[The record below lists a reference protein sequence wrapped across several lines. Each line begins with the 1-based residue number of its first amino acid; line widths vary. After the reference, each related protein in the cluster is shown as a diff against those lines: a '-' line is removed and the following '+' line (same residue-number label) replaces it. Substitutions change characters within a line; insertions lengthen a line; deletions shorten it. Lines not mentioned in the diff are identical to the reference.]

1 MRGVVS
7 TLAEPAEVAAGP
19 RMRRMSS
26 PGAVLAVATLGTFMA
41 FVDATIV
48 NIAIPDIHQEFSGS
62 SLTSVSWVLN
72 AYNIIFAAFL
82 VAGGQLA
89 DLLGRRRI
97 FGLSLILFT
106 LASAACAAAPTLGLL
121 IAARLLQAAGAAALV
136 PSSLAIV
143 LEAHPGAR
151 RTHAVSLWAA
161 IAALAAGVGPALGG
175 VLITASS
182 WRLVFLVNIPVGI
195 VAYLLASRV
204 LVESRAPGRRR
215 VPDLVG
221 GAVLALAIACLVLA
235 IVKGQEWGW
244 GSARTVAA
252 FAVAVL
258 LGVYFVLRSSRQ
270 RVPVVD
276 LTLMRI
282 RSFSLS
288 NGVTV
293 VMASGFYG
301 YTLCNV
307 LFLTTI
313 WKYSI
318 LKAGLS
324 MTPGPLV
331 AIAVAAPAS
340 RAVGRWGHRAVAV
353 PGALIWA
360 AGVAFFATQ
369 LGLAPDF
376 VGAWLPGMVI
386 LGVGAGLTFPTLSG
400 AAVESVPGPRFAVAT
415 SLNAVA
421 RQIGAALGVA
431 VLIAIVGNGA
441 APQIPKGLPAG
452 IIAALEHSAL
462 EGALGRFQNG
472 WFYACGCFVFG
483 ALACLALTVT
493 GPAEEAE
500 DSGAELE
507 IGLAPAGPALVPE
520 LPSLAESDGVHAVVE
535 PEPLAEFLRNAPVFA
550 DLPRAM
556 LERVAALAES
566 VTLPRAEWLFREGEP
581 ADAVYLVR
589 VGHLEVLRSVESDT
603 DSTHEAINTLTRGA
617 VLGELALL
625 SSSTRSASV
634 RALRDTEL
642 LRIDKRHFDELLR
655 SEPELALSLTRVLSS
670 QLQASRAIPVSRR
683 ARPVTVA
690 LRAAGPGVPLLDIA
704 DELSRALCAWGKV
717 AVLYPH
723 DGSGNGVAPGS
734 RAEAAARYGPLIES
748 CELEHEQVIMVC
760 GSSEEPSG
768 WDEFCISRA
777 DRILAVVSG
786 PAGGAQDDGAVGH
799 GRWAA
804 GLSGADLV
812 GYAVSEGAGDLQGWI
827 DLLHPASIHVLS
839 AGPRMRGDVQR
850 MARRLAGRSLGV
862 VLSGGGARAFAHL
875 GALEVLMAAGM
886 TVDRVGGVSMGA
898 FIGAQLAMGRDVS
911 AIDACCYEEWVRR
924 NPINDYTIP
933 RAGLIRGNK
942 ARAMLE
948 RVFGDSRTEELPR
961 SFYCA
966 SVNLRRSG
974 LVISRD
980 GLLFEA
986 VGASISLPL
995 IAPPLRHADA
1005 LLIDGSL
1012 LDNLP
1017 LEPMAASG
1025 EGPVLAMDIKGGDER
1040 PAGGER
1046 TRDQAPRR
1054 LPSLPETLARI
1065 ALLSSANTDAAAQ
1078 RYADMTISVR
1088 VSGVGLLEFHQI
1100 DHAREAGRRAA
1111 IEALAGDPPAWL
1123 TGAAAPAADL
1133 TGRRTVVRI

>member
-1 MRGVVS
+1 MSAV
-7 TLAEPAEVAAGP
+7 AEPTGIAPET
-19 RMRRMSS
+19 RRRRTSS

-48 NIAIPDIHQEFSGS
+48 NIAIPDIHQDFSGS

-72 AYNIIFAAFL
+72 AYNIVFAAFL
-82 VAGGQLA
+82 VGGGQLA

-121 IAARLLQAAGAAALV
+121 VAARLLQAAGAATLV

-161 IAALAAGVGPALGG
+161 IAALAAGIGPALGG

-195 VAYLLASRV
+195 AAYVLAGRV

-215 VPDLVG
+215 VPDLLG
-221 GAVLALAIACLVLA
+221 GVVLAVAIAALVLG

-244 GSARTVAA
+244 SSPRTVVA

-258 LGVYFVLRSSRQ
+258 LGIYFVVRSSRQ

-276 LTLMRI
+276 LALMRI
-282 RSFSLS
+282 RAFSLS

-307 LFLTTI
+307 LFLTSI

-324 MTPGPLV
+324 LTPGPLV

-340 RAVGRWGHRAVAV
+340 SAVARWGHRAVAV
-353 PGALIWA
+353 PGAFIWA

-369 LGLAPDF
+369 LGVSPDF
-376 VGAWLPGMVI
+376 IGTWLPGMVI

-400 AAVESVPGPRFAVAT
+400 AAVQSVPGPRFAVAT

-431 VLIAIVGNGA
+431 VLIAIVGNVS
-441 APQIPKGLPAG
+441 APRIPVGLPAG
-452 IIAALEHSAL
+452 LLAAIEHSAL
-462 EGALGRFQNG
+462 EHALTRFQGG
-472 WFYACGCFVFG
+472 WFFACGCFVFG
-483 ALACLALTVT
+483 ALACLALRVGA
-493 GPAEEAE
+493 GPAEQAETAGVDPAPEATA
-500 DSGAELE
+500 AE
-507 IGLAPAGPALVPE
+507 APDTPE

-535 PEPLAEFLRNAPVFA
+535 PEPLAEFLRNVPVFA
-550 DLPRAM
+550 ELPREM
-556 LERVAALAES
+556 LERVASLAAE
-566 VTLPRAEWLFREGEP
+566 VTLRRGEWLFREGEP
-581 ADAVYLVR
+581 ADAVFLVR
-589 VGHLEVLRSVESDT
+589 VGQLEVVRGGVETEAADT
-603 DSTHEAINTLTRGA
+603 YEAINTLTRGA

-634 RALRDTEL
+634 RALRDTAL
-642 LRIDKRHFDELLR
+642 LRIDKPDFDALLNA
-655 SEPELALSLTRVLSS
+655 EPELALSLTRVLSS
-670 QLQASRAIPVSRR
+670 QLQASRAIPVARR
-683 ARPVTVA
+683 ARPVTIA
-690 LRAAGPGVPLLDIA
+690 LRAAGPGAPLLDIA
-704 DELSRALCAWGKV
+704 DELSRSLCAWGKV
-717 AVLYPH
+717 AVLHPRP
-723 DGSGNGVAPGS
+723 DDESSVAVGSPAD
-734 RAEAAARYGPLIES
+734 AAARYGPLVES
-748 CELEHEQVIMVC
+748 CELEHDQVIMVC
-760 GSSEEPSG
+760 GASAVPTD
-768 WDEFCISRA
+768 WDEFCISHA
-777 DRILAVVSG
+777 DRVLVVVSG
-786 PAGGAQDDGAVGH
+786 PVDADANDGSGGDDA
-799 GRWAA
+799 WAT
-804 GLSGADLV
+804 GLRGADLV
-812 GYAVSEGAGDLQGWI
+812 GFGITEGAGELQRWTE
-827 DLLHPASIHVLS
+827 LLHPASIHVLRT
-839 AGPRMRGDVQR
+839 GPRMRGDVQR
-850 MARRLAGRSLGV
+850 MSRCLAGRALGV

-875 GALEVLMAAGM
+875 GALEVLTGAGM
-886 TVDRVGGVSMGA
+886 PVDRVAGVSMGA
-898 FIGAQLAMGRDVS
+898 FIGAQLAMGRDV
-911 AIDACCYEEWVRR
+911 AEIDACCYEEWVRR

-933 RAGLIRGNK
+933 RAGLIRGHK

-948 RVFGDSRTEELPR
+948 RVFGEARTEELPR

-966 SVNLRRSG
+966 SVNLRRSR
-974 LVISRD
+974 LVINREGPLVES
-980 GLLFEA
+980 
-986 VGASISLPL
+986 VGASMSLPL
-995 IAPPLRHADA
+995 IAPPVRVDDA

-1025 EGPVLAMDIKGGDER
+1025 EGPVLAMDIKGGSDR
-1040 PAGGER
+1040 PAPSAGAARGPA
-1046 TRDQAPRR
+1046 TRR

-1065 ALLSSANTDAAAQ
+1065 ALLSSANTDEAAQ
-1078 RYADMTISVR
+1078 RYADMTISTR

-1100 DHAREAGRRAA
+1100 DEARETGRRAA
-1111 IEALAGDPPAWL
+1111 TEALAGGAPAWL
-1123 TGAAAPAADL
+1123 TSAGPSAADL
-1133 TGRRTVVRI
+1133 TGRRTVVRV

>member
-1 MRGVVS
+1 MS
-7 TLAEPAEVAAGP
+7 ALAESPVGAPAPSA
-19 RMRRMSS
+19 RRTSS
-26 PGAVLAVATLGTFMA
+26 PGIVLAVAALGTFVA

-48 NIAIPDIHQEFSGS
+48 NIAIPNIHEDFAGS
-62 SLTSVSWVLN
+62 SLASVSWVLN
-72 AYNIIFAAFL
+72 AYNIVFAAFL
-82 VAGGQLA
+82 VIGGQLA

-97 FGLSLILFT
+97 FGLALILFT

-121 IAARLLQAAGAAALV
+121 VAARLLQAAGAAALV

-143 LEAHPGAR
+143 LEAYPGGR

-161 IAALAAGVGPALGG
+161 IAALAAGIGPGLGG

-195 VAYLLASRV
+195 VAYVLAGRV

-215 VPDLVG
+215 VPDVG
-221 GAVLALAIACLVLA
+221 GAAVLALAIASLVLA

-244 GSARTVAA
+244 GSLRTVVA

-258 LGVYFVLRSSRQ
+258 LGIYFVRRSSRQ
-270 RVPVVD
+270 RVPVID

-282 RSFSLS
+282 RAFSLS
-288 NGVTV
+288 NAVTV
-293 VMASGFYG
+293 VMAGGFYG

-313 WKYSI
+313 WRYTI

-324 MTPGPLV
+324 MTPGPAV

-369 LGLAPDF
+369 LGLSPDF
-376 VGAWLPGMVI
+376 LGTWLPGMVI
-386 LGVGAGLTFPTLSG
+386 LGIGAGLTFPTLSG

-431 VLIAIVGNGA
+431 VLVAIVGSGA
-441 APQIPKGLPAG
+441 APQVPKGLPAG
-452 IIAALEHSAL
+452 LLAAIEHSAL
-462 EGALGRFQNG
+462 SHALTRFQSG
-472 WFYACGCFVFG
+472 WFFACGCFLFG
-483 ALACLALTVT
+483 ALACLALR
-493 GPAEEAE
+493 
-500 DSGAELE
+500 
-507 IGLAPAGPALVPE
+507 LAPASAPESRAPDVGLESGTEPVQETYCPE
-520 LPSLAESDGVHAVVE
+520 LPSLAESDGVHAAVE
-535 PEPLAEFLRNAPVFA
+535 PEPLSEFLRNAPVFA
-550 DLPRAM
+550 DLPRV
-556 LERVAALAES
+556 LLDRVASLATEQ
-566 VTLPRAEWLFREGEP
+566 TLLRGEWLFGEGEA

-589 VGHLEVLRSVESDT
+589 VGHLEVLRAA
-603 DSTHEAINTLTRGA
+603 DSGDAEEHEAINTVTRGA

-642 LRIDKRHFDELLR
+642 LRIDKSDFDELLQT
-655 SEPELALSLTRVLSS
+655 EPELALSLTRVLSA
-670 QLQASRAIPVSRR
+670 QLQASRAVPVARR
-683 ARPVTVA
+683 ARPVTIA
-690 LRAAGPGVPLLDIA
+690 LRAASPGVPLLDIA

-717 AVLYPH
+717 AVLHPAEGAT
-723 DGSGNGVAPGS
+723 GSDTPQS
-734 RAEAAARYGPLIES
+734 PAEAAARYGPLTGS
-748 CELEHEQVIMVC
+748 CELEHDQVIMVC
-760 GSSEEPSG
+760 GTSSQPTG
-768 WDEFCISRA
+768 WEEFCISRA
-777 DRILAVVSG
+777 DRVLAVVSG
-786 PAGGAQDDGAVGH
+786 PAPAGEDSGSEDPGAWTASL
-799 GRWAA
+799 R
-804 GLSGADLV
+804 GADLV
-812 GYAVSEGAGDLQGWI
+812 GFGIEGRAGDLERWI
-827 DLLHPASIHVLS
+827 ELLAPGSVHVIRT
-839 AGPRMRGDVQR
+839 GPRMRGDVQR
-850 MARRLAGRSLGV
+850 TARRLSGRALGV

-875 GALEVLMAAGM
+875 GALEVLMGAGM
-886 TVDRVGGVSMGA
+886 PVDRVAGVSMGA
-898 FIGAQLAMGRDVS
+898 FIAAQLAMGRDI
-911 AIDACCYEEWVRR
+911 AEIDARCYEEWVRR

-933 RAGLIRGNK
+933 RAGLIRGHK

-948 RVFGDSRTEELPR
+948 RVFADARSEELPR

-966 SVNLRRSG
+966 SVNLRGSR

-980 GLLFEA
+980 GLLLDT
-986 VGASISLPL
+986 VGASLSLPL
-995 IAPPLRHADA
+995 IAPPLRHGDA

-1025 EGPVLAMDIKGGDER
+1025 EGPVLAVDIKGGSER
-1040 PAGGER
+1040 PAHGGEAP
-1046 TRDQAPRR
+1046 RDQSARR
-1054 LPSLPETLARI
+1054 LPSLPETLGRV
-1065 ALLSSANTDAAAQ
+1065 ALLSSANTDEAA
-1078 RYADMTISVR
+1078 RRFADTTIGVR
-1088 VSGVGLLEFHQI
+1088 VPGVGLFEFHQI

-1111 IEALAGDPPAWL
+1111 TQALEGTAPDWLRPAV
-1123 TGAAAPAADL
+1123 PAASDL
-1133 TGRRTVVRI
+1133 TGRRTVLRV

>member
-1 MRGVVS
+1 MS
-7 TLAEPAEVAAGP
+7 TLAEPAALAPEP
-19 RMRRMSS
+19 RTRRMSS

-48 NIAIPDIHQEFSGS
+48 NIAIPNIHEEFSGS

-82 VAGGQLA
+82 VGGGQLA

-97 FGLSLILFT
+97 FGLALILFT

-121 IAARLLQAAGAAALV
+121 VAARLIQAAGAAALV

-161 IAALAAGVGPALGG
+161 IAALAAGLGPALGG

-221 GAVLALAIACLVLA
+221 GGVLALAIASLVLG

-244 GSARTVAA
+244 GSPRTIAA
-252 FAVAVL
+252 FAVAIL
-258 LGVYFVLRSSRQ
+258 LGIYFVLRSSRQ

-276 LTLMRI
+276 LALMRI
-282 RSFSLS
+282 RAFSLS

-369 LGLAPDF
+369 LGLSPDF
-376 VGAWLPGMVI
+376 TGAWLPGMVI

-431 VLIAIVGNGA
+431 VLIAIVGNA
-441 APQIPKGLPAG
+441 SAPQIPKGLPAG
-452 IIAALEHSAL
+452 LLAAIEHSAL
-462 EGALGRFQNG
+462 QDALSRFENG

-483 ALACLALTVT
+483 ALACLALRVSV
-493 GPAEEAE
+493 GSAE
-500 DSGAELE
+500 DAENAGAELE
-507 IGLAPAGPALVPE
+507 LSVTPAELPHAPE

-566 VTLPRAEWLFREGEP
+566 VSLGRGEWLFREGEP

-603 DSTHEAINTLTRGA
+603 ASTHEAINTLTRGA

-642 LRIDKRHFDELLR
+642 LRIDKPHFDELLR
-655 SEPELALSLTRVLSS
+655 SEPELALSLTRVLSA
-670 QLQASRAIPVSRR
+670 QLQASRAIPVARR
-683 ARPVTVA
+683 ARPVTIA

-704 DELSRALCAWGKV
+704 DELSRSLCAWGRV
-717 AVLYPH
+717 AVLHPAQ
-723 DGSGNGVAPGS
+723 GSENGLAPGS

-748 CELEHEQVIMVC
+748 CELEHDQVIMVC
-760 GSSEEPSG
+760 GSSEQPTG

-777 DRILAVVSG
+777 DRVLAVVSG
-786 PAGGAQDDGAVGH
+786 PAPAEEDAGAVGH
-799 GRWAA
+799 GAWAA
-804 GLSGADLV
+804 GLRGADLV
-812 GYAVSEGAGDLQGWI
+812 GFAINQGAGDLESWI
-827 DLLHPASIHVLS
+827 ALLRPASIHVIG
-839 AGPRMRGDVQR
+839 AGPRMRGDVER
-850 MARRLAGRSLGV
+850 MSRRLAGNALGV

-886 TVDRVGGVSMGA
+886 PVDRVGGVSMGA
-898 FIGAQLAMGRDVS
+898 FIGAQLAMGRDV
-911 AIDACCYEEWVRR
+911 AEIDACCYEEWVRR

-948 RVFGDSRTEELPR
+948 RVFGDARTEELPR

-974 LVISRD
+974 LVISRE
-980 GLLFEA
+980 GLLFEG

-1040 PAGGER
+1040 PSSSREAPRE
-1046 TRDQAPRR
+1046 QAPRR

-1065 ALLSSANTDAAAQ
+1065 ALLSSANTDDAAQ

-1111 IEALAGDPPAWL
+1111 MEALASDAPPWL
-1123 TGAAAPAADL
+1123 TAAAPSAADL
-1133 TGRRTVVRI
+1133 TGRRTVVRV

>member
-1 MRGVVS
+1 ML
-7 TLAEPAEVAAGP
+7 TVAA
-19 RMRRMSS
+19 
-26 PGAVLAVATLGTFMA
+26 LGTFMA

-48 NIAIPDIHQEFSGS
+48 NIAIPNIHADFSGS

-72 AYNIIFAAFL
+72 AYNIVFAAFL
-82 VAGGQLA
+82 VGGGQLA

-97 FGLSLILFT
+97 FSLALILFT
-106 LASAACAAAPTLGLL
+106 VASAACAAAPTLGLL
-121 IAARLLQAAGAAALV
+121 VAARLVQAAGAAALV

-161 IAALAAGVGPALGG
+161 IAALAAGIGPALGG

-195 VAYLLASRV
+195 AAYVLAGRV

-221 GAVLALAIACLVLA
+221 AAVLALSIASLVLA

-244 GSARTVAA
+244 GSARIISA
-252 FAVAVL
+252 FAVPVL
-258 LGVYFVLRSSRQ
+258 LGIYFVFRSSRQ

-276 LTLMRI
+276 LALMRI
-282 RSFSLS
+282 RAFSLS

-293 VMASGFYG
+293 VMAGGFYG

-340 RAVGRWGHRAVAV
+340 VAVRRWGHRAVVV

-360 AGVAFFATQ
+360 LGVAFFATQ
-369 LGLAPDF
+369 LGVSPDF
-376 VGAWLPGMVI
+376 IGAWLPGMVI

-431 VLIAIVGNGA
+431 VLIAIVGNGTAPRVPA
-441 APQIPKGLPAG
+441 ALPAG
-452 IIAALEHSAL
+452 LLAAIEHSAL
-462 EGALGRFQNG
+462 EHALTRFQGG
-472 WFYACGCFVFG
+472 WFFACGCFLFG
-483 ALACLALTVT
+483 ALACLALRVGASSAT
-493 GPAEEAE
+493 EAE
-500 DSGAELE
+500 QPNAQPEPMVMAADLPSSA
-507 IGLAPAGPALVPE
+507 E
-520 LPSLAESDGVHAVVE
+520 LPSLADSDGVRAVSE

-550 DLPRAM
+550 DLPPPL
-556 LERVAALAES
+556 LERVASLAGS
-566 VTLPRAEWLFREGEP
+566 VTLDRGEWLFREGEA

-589 VGHLEVLRSVESDT
+589 VGHLEVLRNAESD
-603 DSTHEAINTLTRGA
+603 DAGSHEVVNTLTRGA

-642 LRIDKRHFDELLR
+642 LRIDKSDFDELLR
-655 SEPELALSLTRVLSS
+655 SEPDLALSLTSVLSS
-670 QLQASRAIPVSRR
+670 QLRASRAIPGARR
-683 ARPVTVA
+683 GRPVTIA
-690 LRAAGPGVPLLDIA
+690 LRAAGPDVPLLDIA
-704 DELSRALCAWGKV
+704 GELSRSLCERAKV
-717 AVLYPH
+717 AVLYPGE
-723 DGSGNGVAPGS
+723 DDASVVAAGS
-734 RAEAAARYGPLIES
+734 RAEAAARYGPVVES
-748 CELEHEQVIMVC
+748 CELEHDHVIMVC
-760 GSSEEPSG
+760 GVSEHPTA

-777 DRILAVVSG
+777 DRVLAVVSG
-786 PAGGAQDDGAVGH
+786 APVDEGDAAGGHGA
-799 GRWAA
+799 WAT
-804 GLSGADLV
+804 GLRGADLV
-812 GYAVSEGAGDLQGWI
+812 GFAVTDGAGDLEAWI
-827 DLLHPASIHVLS
+827 ELLGPAGIHVLR
-839 AGPRMRGDVQR
+839 AGPDMRGDVQR
-850 MARRLAGRSLGV
+850 MGRRLSGDALGI

-875 GALEVLMAAGM
+875 GALEVLMSAGM
-886 TVDRVGGVSMGA
+886 PVDRVGGVSMGA
-898 FIGAQLAMGRDVS
+898 FIGAQLAMGRGI
-911 AIDACCYEEWVRR
+911 AEIDACCYEEWVRN

-933 RAGLIRGNK
+933 RHGLIRGHK

-948 RVFGDSRTEELPR
+948 RVFGDARTEELPR

-966 SVNLRRSG
+966 SVNLRQSR
-974 LVISRD
+974 LVVNRD
-980 GLLFEA
+980 GPLVES
-986 VGASISLPL
+986 VGASMSLPL
-995 IAPPLRHADA
+995 IAPPLRHGGA

-1025 EGPVLAMDIKGGDER
+1025 EGPVLAMDIKAGSER
-1040 PAGGER
+1040 PAPRDGAVHER
-1046 TRDQAPRR
+1046 AKQR
-1054 LPSLPETLARI
+1054 LPSLPETLGRI
-1065 ALLSSANTDAAAQ
+1065 ALLSSANTDEAAQ
-1078 RYADMTISVR
+1078 RYADMTISMR

-1100 DHAREAGRRAA
+1100 DQAREAGRRAA
-1111 IEALAGDPPAWL
+1111 TEALAGDAPSWL
-1123 TGAAAPAADL
+1123 TSGAPSAGDLAD
-1133 TGRRTVVRI
+1133 RRTVVRV